1 MLKIETSLNDIEV
14 VERVLAGEKSLYEL
28 IMRRYN
34 QRLFRIGIAI
44 LKNEADVEDAMQDTY
59 IKAFQHLAGF
69 EKRSSFATWLTR
81 IMINECLQKQKLQN
95 RFTNLTASTPL
106 NFKSYTLHTMGSQ
119 VNKTPEQYLLNRE
132 LKNVLEQA
140 ILKLPENYGQV
151 YIMREIEQMNVK
163 ETSECLQISEVN
175 VKVRLNRAKVM
186 LKGDITKAFQ
196 ETELFSFHLTR
207 CNRIVEN
214 VMQGI

>member
-1 MLKIETSLNDIEV
+1 
-14 VERVLAGEKSLYEL
+14 
-28 IMRRYN
+28 MR
-34 QRLFRIGIAI
+34 
-44 LKNEADVEDAMQDTY
+44 E
-59 IKAFQHLAGF
+59 
-69 EKRSSFATWLTR
+69 
-81 IMINECLQKQKLQN
+81 
-95 RFTNLTASTPL
+95 
-106 NFKSYTLHTMGSQ
+106 
-119 VNKTPEQYLLNRE
+119 TPEQYLLNRE